1 MSTDR
6 PAPAA
11 PTPAQTIGPFFA
23 FGLGYAR
30 MEEAAHPFAPG
41 AILLRGTVLDGA
53 GAPVP
58 DAMVEVFG
66 AEPSGSVPRARGAR
80 RRHDVAFTGFARAFT
95 DDEGAFRLWTLP
107 PGAAGAAAP
116 FLATV
121 VFARGLPAM
130 LRTRIYLPADQ
141 AVLDADPL
149 LRSLPHDERRTL
161 VARPSADGHLEHTIR
176 LQGEGET
183 VFLAF

>member
-1 MSTDR
+1 VTVDSTR
-6 PAPAA
+6 ALE

-23 FGLGYAR
+23 FGLEYPR
-30 MEEAAHPFAPG
+30 MEQAVHPCSPG
-41 AILLRGTVLDGA
+41 AVLLRGTVLDGA

-66 AEPSGSVPRARGAR
+66 TDEAGEVPRARGAR
-80 RRHDVAFTGFARAFT
+80 RRDDVAFTGFARAFT
-95 DDEGAFRLWTLP
+95 DDEGVFRLWTLR
-107 PGAAGAAAP
+107 PGRVGASAP
-116 FLATV
+116 FLATA

-130 LRTRIYLPADQ
+130 LRTRIYLPADD

-149 LRSLPHDERRTL
+149 LSTLDGPERRTL
-161 VARPSADGHLEHTIR
+161 VATVADDGHLQHEIR